1 MGYYASGDTRK
12 IIQTSDDD
20 EGYENQSSCTT
31 VSVGILNQ
39 LEDRNKQYFIFG
51 ISQGISPTP
60 TPPISDDTDRPF
72 WAEDELS
79 SSESKQQLNE
89 KQKRRRSLSYRN
101 RIAVHRSRSLLFQ
114 SSSSS
119 LDSLSERISP
129 GVFRREQFTK
139 QFNIEQIGYSKT
151 KKKYARKKG
160 TSYLNNG
167 KTICTK
173 NKNINRK

>member
-12 IIQTSDDD
+12 TIQNSED
-20 EGYENQSSCTT
+20 EGYENQSSCTII
-31 VSVGILNQ
+31 SVG
-39 LEDRNKQYFIFG
+39 
-51 ISQGISPTP
+51 SPAPT

-101 RIAVHRSRSLLFQ
+101 RVATHRSRSLLFQ

-119 LDSLSERISP
+119 LDSLSEQISP
-129 GVFRREQFTK
+129 GVLKQEQFTS
-139 QFNIEQIGYSKT
+139 QFSIELHSYNNR
-151 KKKYARKKG
+151 KKKYARKRG
-160 TSYLNNG
+160 APFLNNDKIIYTKC
-167 KTICTK
+167 KTS
-173 NKNINRK
+173 NRK

>member
-51 ISQGISPTP
+51 ISQGIVSYYYDHILKIIHFYLYDLIFKSPTP

-129 GVFRREQFTK
+129 GG
-139 QFNIEQIGYSKT
+139 I
-151 KKKYARKKG
+151 
-160 TSYLNNG
+160 SYKLL
-167 KTICTK
+167 
-173 NKNINRK
+173 

>member
-31 VSVGILNQ
+31 V
-39 LEDRNKQYFIFG
+39 YFYLYDLIFK
-51 ISQGISPTP
+51 SPTP

>member
-12 IIQTSDDD
+12 TIQNSED

-31 VSVGILNQ
+31 ISVG
-39 LEDRNKQYFIFG
+39 
-51 ISQGISPTP
+51 SPAPT

-101 RIAVHRSRSLLFQ
+101 RVVIHRSRSLLFQ

-119 LDSLSERISP
+119 LDSLSEQISP
-129 GVFRREQFTK
+129 GD
-139 QFNIEQIGYSKT
+139 N
-151 KKKYARKKG
+151 
-160 TSYLNNG
+160 
-167 KTICTK
+167 
-173 NKNINRK
+173 